1 MDLIS
6 TLRRSL
12 GSDWIITDPEIV
24 ARYSTDWTGRF
35 QGKPVCVVR
44 PANCWQI
51 EKTIQIARRLGIAL
65 VTQGGNTSLVGG
77 ATPVREAIILS
88 SEKLDHLEID
98 PVSKSAVVGAGVTLE
113 TLNDAAKPFGLK
125 FAVDLA
131 SRGSATIGGMISTN
145 AGGVH
150 VVKYGS
156 MRHQVIGIEAVFGNS
171 KVISRME
178 GLIKDN
184 TGYDWPSILC
194 GSEGTLAVITRA
206 VVRLVE
212 IPAHRTVA
220 LIALASL
227 DDAVE
232 LQMDLRK
239 KFEGIDAIELMTASG
254 IELVRKVHLKKFPL
268 DDVTPFILLAEV
280 IGGQSFELELA
291 EFLDR
296 HPVVTDA
303 VIGCDSQGEGLWL
316 WRELHSEA
324 IAREGLA
331 HKLDLSVPLSAVSEF
346 VRSLQDLISSGY
358 PDISPII
365 FGHLGD
371 GNIHVNLLGETI
383 DEDLDHE
390 IFALVAGYGGSISA
404 EHGIG
409 RAMVLDVSLTRSSDD
424 IEMMLLL
431 KRICDPSMI
440 LNPGVLFPEF

>member
-6 TLRRSL
+6 TLKRSL
-12 GSDWIITDPEIV
+12 GSDWIITDPDVV
-24 ARYSTDWTGRF
+24 AKYGTDWTGRF
-35 QGKPVCVVR
+35 RGKVLCVVR
-44 PANCWQI
+44 PSNSWQI

-65 VTQGGNTSLVGG
+65 VAQGGNTSLVGG
-77 ATPVREAIILS
+77 ATPVREAIVLS
-88 SEKLDHLEID
+88 TEKLDQIEID
-98 PVSKSAVVGAGVTLE
+98 PVSKSAVVGAGVALE

-131 SRGSATIGGMISTN
+131 SRGSATIGGMIATN

-150 VVKYGS
+150 VVKYGAT
-156 MRHQVIGIEAVFGNS
+156 RHQIIGIEAVFGNS

-184 TGYDWPSILC
+184 TGYDWASILC
-194 GSEGTLAVITRA
+194 GSEGTLAIITRA

-212 IPAHRTVA
+212 IPPHRTAA
-220 LIALASL
+220 LIGLSSL

-232 LQMDLRK
+232 LQMGLRK
-239 KFEGIDAIELMTASG
+239 SFEGIDAIELMTASG
-254 IELVRKVHLKKFPL
+254 IELVSKIHRNRFPL
-268 DDVTPFILLAEV
+268 GTIAPFALLVELV
-280 IGGQSFELELA
+280 GNEPFELELA

-296 HPVVTDA
+296 EPRVSDA
-303 VIGCDSQGEGLWL
+303 VIASDSQAEGLWL

-331 HKLDLSVPLSAVSEF
+331 HKLDVTVPLAAISEF
-346 VRSLQDLISSGY
+346 TSSLFGLISGGY
-358 PDISPII
+358 PSVSPII

-371 GNIHVNLLGETI
+371 GNIHINLLGQVI

-390 IFALVAGYGGSISA
+390 IFALAASFGGSISA
-404 EHGIG
+404 EHGVG
-409 RAMVLDVSLTRSSDD
+409 QAKVLDISLTRSPDD
-424 IEMMLLL
+424 IEMMRSL

-440 LNPGVLFPEF
+440 LNPGVLFAEV

>member
-24 ARYSTDWTGRF
+24 AKYSSDWTGRF
-35 QGKPVCVVR
+35 QGNVVCVVR
-44 PANCWQI
+44 PTNCWQI

-77 ATPVREAIILS
+77 ATPVREAVVLS
-88 SEKLDHLEID
+88 SEKLDDLEID
-98 PVSKSAVVGAGVTLE
+98 TVSKSAVVGAGVTLE
-113 TLNDAAKPFGLK
+113 TLNDAARPFGLK

-145 AGGVH
+145 AGGIH
-150 VVKYGS
+150 VIKYGS
-156 MRHQVIGIEAVFGNS
+156 TRHQIIGIEAVFGNS

-178 GLIKDN
+178 GLVKDN
-184 TGYDWPSILC
+184 TGYDWASILC
-194 GSEGTLAVITRA
+194 GSEGTLGVITRA
-206 VVRLVE
+206 IVRLVE
-212 IPAHRTVA
+212 IPLHRTVG
-220 LIALASL
+220 LIALSSL

-239 KFEGIDAIELMTASG
+239 SFEGIDAIELMTASG
-254 IELVRKVHLKKFPL
+254 IELVGKIHPTRFPL
-268 DDVTPFILLAEV
+268 DNVTPFTLLAEV
-280 IGGQSFELELA
+280 TGSQSYELELA

-303 VIGCDSQGEGLWL
+303 VIRCDSQGEGLWL

-331 HKLDLSVPLSAVSEF
+331 HKLDVSVPLLVVSEF
-346 VRSLQDLISSGY
+346 VRSLEDLISSGY
-358 PDISPII
+358 TGISPVI

-371 GNIHVNLLGETI
+371 GNIHINLLGEAI
-383 DEDLDHE
+383 DDELDHE
-390 IFALVAGYGGSISA
+390 IFALVAGFGGSISA

-409 RAMVLDVSLTRSSDD
+409 RAKVSEMSLTRSPDD
-424 IEMMLLL
+424 IEMMQAL

-440 LNPGVLFPEF
+440 LNPGVLFPDL